1 LEEIDIHPTGWQSQN
16 LYFSM
21 AKNRAAMGDKVYDE
35 EWVKAFTSLGEHT
48 GVKVQFQDNLILK
61 EV

>member
-1 LEEIDIHPTGWQSQN
+1 MFHTKIIEILLLNTIFDLLEEIDIHPTGWQSQN

-35 EWVKAFTSLGEHT
+35 EL
-48 GVKVQFQDNLILK
+48 KV
-61 EV
+61 